1 MSIPESVHTKM
12 IAPVT
17 TPPRGVLTPESA
29 LTAQRP
35 KEAVTAM
42 EPKKEPEN

>member
-1 MSIPESVHTKM
+1 M
-12 IAPVT
+12 IVPVT